1 MTARAVKDSE
11 EADVEEEVVDSQVAA
26 GSLEEECLVAVCQED
41 SEVAVVGPFNGNP
54 PNAFSY

>member
-11 EADVEEEVVDSQVAA
+11 EADVEEEAVVSP
-26 GSLEEECLVAVCQED
+26 EEECLVAVCQED

-54 PNAFSY
+54 PNTLSC